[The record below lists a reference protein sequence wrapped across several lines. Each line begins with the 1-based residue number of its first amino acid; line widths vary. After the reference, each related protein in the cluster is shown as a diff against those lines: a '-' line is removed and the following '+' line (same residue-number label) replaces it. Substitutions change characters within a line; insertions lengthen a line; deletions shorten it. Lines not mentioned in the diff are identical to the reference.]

1 MAISK
6 LHTSASLKQVMDKF
20 EEISLYDFSN
30 IDIITASELPVS
42 GKEGQVCVITNVKP
56 NKIIVDFDDAS
67 YSFNNGDIFL
77 KCYINDG
84 VSYNFIVESNNIKIN
99 INLRECL
106 IKKNNSFVR
115 GKAYIFMSGKW
126 VDMDSSMVLYDA
138 PYFFNQDVYGNFD
151 RYTYTQHSPSEG
163 LYSEFYSNKNGYM
176 YMYNQSNSNLSS
188 VQSIVTTN
196 TINMIP
202 YKKIQFDIKATIF
215 SGVLH
220 LGLTHD
226 KGYEVNPKYTLSSSF
241 DGIIEIDISNVN
253 QDMYVGFSTSAGLYG
268 GSVKVEFRSIRLL
281 V

>member
-1 MAISK
+1 MSISK
-6 LHTSASLKQVMDKF
+6 LTSNASLKQVMDKF
-20 EEISLYDFSN
+20 EEISLKDFSN
-30 IDIITASELPVS
+30 IDIITAKTLPIN
-42 GKEGQVCVITNVKP
+42 GKEGRVCVITDTTP
-56 NKIIVDFDDAS
+56 SKIIIDFSDAS

-99 INLRECL
+99 IYLRECL

-115 GKAYIFMSGKW
+115 GKAYIFISGRW
-126 VDMDSSMVLYDA
+126 VDLDSSMVLYDA

-151 RYTYTQHSPSEG
+151 RYTYTHPSPSEG
-163 LYSEFYSNKNGYM
+163 LYSEFYSNQNGYM
-176 YMYNQSNSNLSS
+176 YMYNQSNSHLSS
-188 VQSIVTTN
+188 IQSIVTTN

-215 SGVLH
+215 SGALH

-226 KGYEVNPKYTLSSSF
+226 KRYEVNPKYTLSSSF

-253 QDMYVGFSTSAGLYG
+253 QDMYVGFSTSTDLYG